1 MKKIIILILLTLFL
15 ISNTFAQGRFDGE
28 LNQSNKQLQN
38 VTDRWIVNYNIEWV
52 RDLIFYV
59 WKDIIIP
66 ILILV
71 WIIVAIFWFYKLMF
85 GKDSEEEQ
93 KKWISFM
100 VRWTVWILIMI
111 SALFI
116 TDTVIWE
123 MGTEFEEIK
132 WIDLAS
138 QLYNDIAYPFIKIFA
153 YLAVWFLFV
162 ILLIQGI
169 KMLTTNQDESAK
181 SARMIFV
188 RNIVWILT
196 ILFASEIVQ
205 LVYWEWESSINS
217 AWEVGEIW
225 WAILPS
231 ETNIGFITTI
241 INWILW
247 FTAFIIL
254 IIIIF
259 QTYLLLVKPDDENTL
274 TNLKRNIIYIFI
286 WVLVI
291 WWWFLITNFLLIN

>member
-38 VTDRWIVNYNIEWV
+38 VTDRGIVNYNIEGV

-59 WKDIIIP
+59 GKDIIIP

-71 WIIVAIFWFYKLMF
+71 GIIVAIFGFYKLMF

-93 KKWISFM
+93 KKGISFM
-100 VRWTVWILIMI
+100 VRGTVGILIMI

-116 TDTVIWE
+116 TDTVIGE
-123 MGTEFEEIK
+123 AGTEFEEIK
-132 WIDLAS
+132 GIDLAS

-153 YLAVWFLFV
+153 YLAVGFLFV

-188 RNIVWILT
+188 RNIVGILT

-205 LVYWEWESSINS
+205 LVYGEGESSINS
-217 AWEVGEIW
+217 AGEVGEIGG
-225 WAILPS
+225 AILPS

-241 INWILW
+241 INWILG

-286 WVLVI
+286 GVLVI
-291 WWWFLITNFLLIN
+291 GGGFLITNFLLIN